1 MVEQAIRDFMMI
13 LVTVDPI
20 GTLSIFVPITGN
32 IPEKERFKV
41 AKRAVLFSGF
51 ILFAFIIVGQIV
63 LSYIGV
69 NLVSFQLAGG
79 ILLFLFSLQM
89 VFGTVISPNE
99 KGPEPDHDPAIF
111 PLAIPSIASPGSIM
125 AVVLLTDNNVQSYT
139 DQGITALMLLLVLII
154 TLVILKL
161 ANPIH
166 RLIGNAGS
174 NIMIRVMG
182 LILAALATQQIIEG
196 LEKVLG
202 SQNLI

>member
-1 MVEQAIRDFMMI
+1 MLI

-20 GTLSIFVPITGN
+20 GTLSIFVPLTGN
-32 IPEKERFKV
+32 VPEKERFKV
-41 AKRAVLFSGF
+41 AKRAILFSGI
-51 ILFAFIIVGQIV
+51 ILFAFLIVGQIV

-79 ILLFLFSLQM
+79 IVLFIFSLQM
-89 VFGTVISPNE
+89 IFGTVISPSE
-99 KGPEPDHDPAIF
+99 KGPEPEHDPAIF

-125 AVVLLTDNNVQSYT
+125 AVVLLTDNNIHSYA
-139 DQGITALMLLLVLII
+139 DQGITALMLLLVLLI
-154 TLVILKL
+154 TLLILKL

-166 RLIGNAGS
+166 RFIGNAGS

-196 LEKVLG
+196 ITYIIDYQ
-202 SQNLI
+202 S

>member
-1 MVEQAIRDFMMI
+1 MFEQAIRDFIMI

-32 IPEKERFKV
+32 IPEKERFNV
-41 AKRAVLFSGF
+41 AKRAVLFSGI
-51 ILFAFIIVGQIV
+51 ILFAFLIVGQIV

-79 ILLFLFSLQM
+79 IILFLFSLQM
-89 VFGTVISPNE
+89 VFGTVISPSE
-99 KGPEPDHDPAIF
+99 KGPEPDHNPAIF

-139 DQGITALMLLLVLII
+139 DQGITALMLFLVLII
-154 TLVILKL
+154 TLLILKL

-166 RLIGNAGS
+166 RIIGNAGS

-196 LEKVLG
+196 LEKVLQ
-202 SQNLI
+202 SHNLI

>member
-1 MVEQAIRDFMMI
+1 MTEQIIRDFMMI
-13 LVTVDPI
+13 LVTIDPI
-20 GTLSIFVPITGN
+20 GTLSIFVPLTGST
-32 IPEKERFKV
+32 PEKERFKV
-41 AKRAVLFSGF
+41 ATRAVIYAGI
-51 ILFAFIIVGQIV
+51 ILFAFLIVGQIV

-79 ILLFLFSLQM
+79 IVLFIFSLQM
-89 VFGTVISPNE
+89 IFGTVISPSE
-99 KGPEPDHDPAIF
+99 KGPEPDHDPAVF

-125 AVVLLTDNNVQSYT
+125 AVVLLTDNNYHSYA

-166 RLIGNAGS
+166 RFIGNAGS

-196 LEKVLG
+196 IT
-202 SQNLI
+202 NIIDNRI

>member
-1 MVEQAIRDFMMI
+1 MVEQIIRDFMLI

-20 GTLSIFVPITGN
+20 GTLSIFVPLTGN
-32 IPEKERFKV
+32 VPEKERFKV
-41 AKRAVLFSGF
+41 AKRAILFSGI
-51 ILFAFIIVGQIV
+51 ILFAFLIVGQIV

-79 ILLFLFSLQM
+79 IVLFIFSLQM
-89 VFGTVISPNE
+89 IFGTVISPSE
-99 KGPEPDHDPAIF
+99 KGPEPEHDPAIF

-125 AVVLLTDNNVQSYT
+125 AVVLLTDNNIHSYA
-139 DQGITALMLLLVLII
+139 DQGITALMLLLVLLI
-154 TLVILKL
+154 TLLILKL

-166 RLIGNAGS
+166 RFIGNAGS

-196 LEKVLG
+196 ITYIIDYQ
-202 SQNLI
+202 S

>member
-32 IPEKERFKV
+32 IPEKERFNV
-41 AKRAVLFSGF
+41 AKRAVLFSGI
-51 ILFAFIIVGQIV
+51 ILFAFLIVGQIF

-79 ILLFLFSLQM
+79 IILFLFSLKM
-89 VFGTVISPNE
+89 VFGTVISSSE
-99 KGPEPDHDPAIF
+99 KGPEPDHNPAIF

-125 AVVLLTDNNVQSYT
+125 AVVLLTDNNVQSYAN
-139 DQGITALMLLLVLII
+139 QGITALMLLLVLII

-166 RLIGNAGS
+166 RIIGNAGS

-196 LEKVLG
+196 LEKVLK
-202 SQNLI
+202 SNSLV